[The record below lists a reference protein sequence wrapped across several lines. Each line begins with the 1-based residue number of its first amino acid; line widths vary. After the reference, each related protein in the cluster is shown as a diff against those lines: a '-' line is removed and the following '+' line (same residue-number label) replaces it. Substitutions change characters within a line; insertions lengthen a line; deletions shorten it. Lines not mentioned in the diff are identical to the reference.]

1 MIIEPNMADTAE
13 SAGALVHV
21 EGEGTLDIQALK
33 QKIMREVESKLLEK
47 DESLWRRGQ
56 AEIRKLQ
63 QEQDQLMTNVQRLRE
78 QQDMMTQESQKM
90 QGALAQVTSKFELVV
105 KEMREA
111 LRAMPQ
117 LQPQLS
123 NHLTPSPS
131 VASTSASDEIQGDEQ
146 ACHPTPGSSMGTPF
160 TGFGSVDRAHRPTP
174 QPNWNLQGSEGI
186 GAVFEQFD
194 EEAPASGPQR
204 RYRTPPRMPLQS
216 PAVLSLASA
225 LPSVSLPPLTPGMS
239 PGFKR
244 LHLADVLEG
253 RIGDAA
259 AGPSVHSAVANRP
272 TTPRAQGSQSPGAAE
287 GSPSRGHEV
296 LTVVLN
302 KEPGFVTLGIEVNQ
316 LESDCLRVE
325 SVDDHGL
332 VGRHNS
338 QQKSQDSQVL
348 VSDRIIEVNG
358 LRQDTVKMLSE
369 CKVKAQLTL
378 TIERDATNS
387 NPLSGTPEAICRDE
401 AEPVTS
407 TEDSA
412 KATRGSASS
421 PKATRLCPNARVFVP
436 SARKE
441 PSVGGPPG
449 LESYTSTTGLPGQS
463 PGMAASTLQHA
474 AVAEVVDAMPRIGA
488 SLPETVDPARRA
500 LFP

>member
-1 MIIEPNMADTAE
+1 MADTAE
-13 SAGALVHV
+13 SAGAQVLVV
-21 EGEGTLDIQALK
+21 GEGTLDIQAIKK
-33 QKIMREVESKLLEK
+33 QIMHEVESKLMEK

-63 QEQDQLMTNVQRLRE
+63 QEQDQLLTNVQRLRD
-78 QQDMMTQESQKM
+78 QQDMMTIESQKM

-117 LQPQLS
+117 LQPQLG

-160 TGFGSVDRAHRPTP
+160 AGFGSVDRAHRPTP
-174 QPNWNLQGSEGI
+174 LPTWQPQASEGI

-194 EEAPASGPQR
+194 EEASVSGPHR

-239 PGFKR
+239 PGYKR
-244 LHLADVLEG
+244 LHLADVL
-253 RIGDAA
+253 GDATA
-259 AGPSVHSAVANRP
+259 APAVPPVVANRP
-272 TTPRAQGSQSPGAAE
+272 SSPPAQGSQSPGASA
-287 GSPSRGHEV
+287 GSPTHGHEV

-316 LESDCLRVE
+316 LETESLRVE
-325 SVDDHGL
+325 SVDEHGL

-338 QQKSQDSQVL
+338 QQVEKESQVL
-348 VSDRIIEVNG
+348 VGDRIIEVNG
-358 LRQDTVKMLSE
+358 LRQDTARMLSE
-369 CKVKAQLTL
+369 CKVRQQLTL
-378 TIERDATNS
+378 TIERDATHS
-387 NPLSGTPEAICRDE
+387 DPLSGISEA
-401 AEPVTS
+401 PQTS
-407 TEDSA
+407 GEDSA
-412 KATRGSASS
+412 KATSGGTSS
-421 PKATRLCPNARVFVP
+421 PRATRLCPNARVFVP

-449 LESYTSTTGLPGQS
+449 LETYSSTVGLPGQS
-463 PGMAASTLQHA
+463 PGMAASTMQHA

-488 SLPETVDPARRA
+488 GMPETVDPARRA